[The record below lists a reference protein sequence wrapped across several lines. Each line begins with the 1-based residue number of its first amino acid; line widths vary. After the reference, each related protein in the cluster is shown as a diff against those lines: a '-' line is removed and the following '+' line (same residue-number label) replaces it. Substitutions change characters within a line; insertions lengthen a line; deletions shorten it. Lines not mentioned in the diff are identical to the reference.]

1 SRTAT
6 IPAPRHRCMLPPPR
20 PPAVRPR
27 RCIASKHSLLWCLQ
41 RKGHA
46 TVRLDMRAHSERLVQ
61 SRARRQVVVYRLRA
75 VELALPERDLRV
87 RQLERTAHPLAVLPA
102 RDPVAAPPLLKRQL
116 LRGTTITGLLHLRE
130 QRLHFVLHLIAQ
142 QALPD
147 SRLLQGRL
155 LLLQPGRPLESAEQ
169 RQAHL
174 DADLPAVR
182 AELVAPPEEPGV
194 AVVLCV
200 DRVAAEQRDRRQV
213 LGALDAH
220 LRTTKP
226 LVQTRLAHIRAVR
239 ERGLDRLLHV
249 VDVHAL
255 ERGELHRA

>member
-61 SRARRQVVVYRLRA
+61 SRARRQVVVYRLRV

-87 RQLERTAHPLAVLPA
+87 RQLERTAHPLAVLHA
-102 RDPVAAPPLLKRQL
+102 RDLVAALRLLKRQL

-174 DADLPAVR
+174 DADLPAVHPSGSR
-182 AELVAPPEEPGV
+182 ARPRSPAARRRRPRSRAWRTAPRRRIRPPAARSRNRRVHRRRSRCRAPP
-194 AVVLCV
+194 
-200 DRVAAEQRDRRQV
+200 
-213 LGALDAH
+213 
-220 LRTTKP
+220 
-226 LVQTRLAHIRAVR
+226 
-239 ERGLDRLLHV
+239 
-249 VDVHAL
+249 
-255 ERGELHRA
+255 HRARSRARAARQPPRPSRAAGLARR